1 MRIRLI
7 SQPVLVVALLVINTN
22 FAWSQLSESDLDG
35 VVTIFTNDAQGS
47 AFFISDTEMLTA
59 AHVVGTASEIRIPSK
74 DGVEEEI
81 GVISIINRECD
92 VALIKLE
99 ELPRNTLELSDS
111 SIDIGE
117 SVFAIGSPIGRP
129 VLSAGK
135 VEEIS
140 DLFLTTTVPV
150 DSGSSGGPLLTA
162 DRQVVGIV
170 VQKDLLGNAIAV
182 PIDRANQCLEEA
194 KEIKETSNFQVNL
207 STPVVALSGL
217 AIFISVISLFV
228 SLLTLIRL
236 REKRKPIVITLPTEK
251 ESER

>member
-1 MRIRLI
+1 
-7 SQPVLVVALLVINTN
+7 VINTN
-22 FAWSQLSESDLDG
+22 FAWGQLSESDLEG
-35 VVTIFTNDAQGS
+35 AVTIFTNDAQGS

-59 AHVVGTASEIRIPSK
+59 AHVVGTAREIRIPSK
-74 DGVEEEI
+74 DGVEDES
-81 GVISIINRECD
+81 GVVSIINRECD
-92 VALIKLE
+92 VALIKVQE
-99 ELPRNTLELSDS
+99 STRNTLKLSDS
-111 SIDIGE
+111 SVEIGE

-135 VEEIS
+135 VEEINN
-140 DLFLTTTVPV
+140 LFLTTTVPV

-170 VQKDLLGNAIAV
+170 VQKNLLGNAIAV
-182 PIDRANQCLEEA
+182 PIGRANQCLEQA
-194 KEIKETSNFQVNL
+194 QEIKETPNYRVNL